1 MRRLEWS
8 DPYTALPGE
17 ELIYWNRFVTFVPA
31 DGIFRPTIEGRHPEA
46 PPFTPFWLLLAPG
59 LRRPT

>member
-17 ELIYWNRFVTFVPA
+17 ELIYWNRFVTLAVFWSPLP
-31 DGIFRPTIEGRHPEA
+31 PTIDGRCPEA
-46 PPFTPFWLLLAPG
+46 PPITPFWLLLAPG